1 MLDDIA
7 QQRIQTVARTGNNSK
22 QALGYF
28 RLAVGLFYLSEI
40 MVDREIDFDALHKQY
55 NRFIG
60 ENIGVG
66 HSITS
71 VLQFMS
77 GEKVMAIVHSER
89 FMHAFMDNFGV
100 PFHHIPLMLL
110 VNLEVSKKISKVP
123 MEGPLH
129 RWILEQQERI
139 AQPQAALAPRP
150 DASTAT
156 AEVTTTTAAATAAGA
171 QHLQQHYRPPQN
183 NDGDEHDDE

>member
-1 MLDDIA
+1 MSMLDDTA
-7 QQRIQTVARTGNNSK
+7 QQRILAVAKTGNNSK

-40 MVDREIDFDALHKQY
+40 MVDREIDFDALHRQY

-110 VNLEVSKKISKVP
+110 VNLEVSKNISKLP

-129 RWILEQQERI
+129 RWIVEQQERI
-139 AQPQAALAPRP
+139 AQPQTELAAESGHATPAVTAAL
-150 DASTAT
+150 TL
-156 AEVTTTTAAATAAGA
+156 
-171 QHLQQHYRPPQN
+171 QHHQQPEGQ
-183 NDGDEHDDE
+183 DEDEHGRK

>member
-1 MLDDIA
+1 MLDDYA
-7 QQRIQTVARTGNNSK
+7 QQRILTVTRTANNSR

-40 MVDREIDFDALHKQY
+40 MVDREIDFDALHRQY

-60 ENIGVG
+60 DQIGTG

-77 GEKVMAIVHSER
+77 GEKVMAVIHSDR
-89 FMHAFMDNFGV
+89 FMNAFMDNFGI

-110 VNLEVSKKISKVP
+110 VNLEVSKKISRISID
-123 MEGPLH
+123 GPLH
-129 RWILEQQERI
+129 RWIRAQQERI
-139 AQPQAALAPRP
+139 DRHQQGNTDASAVAQPGA
-150 DASTAT
+150 DETNKI
-156 AEVTTTTAAATAAGA
+156 TTTTTTET
-171 QHLQQHYRPPQN
+171 H
-183 NDGDEHDDE
+183 HD

>member
-1 MLDDIA
+1 MLDDTA
-7 QQRIQTVARTGNNSK
+7 QQRVLTVARTGNNSK

-40 MVDREIDFDALHKQY
+40 MVDREIDFDTLHKQY

-110 VNLEVSKKISKVP
+110 VNLEVSKNISKVP
-123 MEGPLH
+123 MQGPLH

-139 AQPQAALAPRP
+139 AQPQMGLAPEAGYATPAVTAAL
-150 DASTAT
+150 TL
-156 AEVTTTTAAATAAGA
+156 
-171 QHLQQHYRPPQN
+171 QHHPQPEGQG
-183 NDGDEHDDE
+183 GD

>member
-1 MLDDIA
+1 MLDDHA
-7 QQRIQTVARTGNNSK
+7 QQRIITVTRIANNSR

-40 MVDREIDFDALHKQY
+40 MVDREIDFNVLHRQY

-60 ENIGVG
+60 DHIGSG

-77 GEKVMAIVHSER
+77 GEKVMAVIHSER

-110 VNLEVSKKISKVP
+110 VNLEVSKKISRVGID
-123 MEGPLH
+123 GPLH
-129 RWILEQQERI
+129 RWIREQQERI
-139 AQPQAALAPRP
+139 DRHQQALAISPAP
-150 DASTAT
+150 
-156 AEVTTTTAAATAAGA
+156 VTS
-171 QHLQQHYRPPQN
+171 PS
-183 NDGDEHDDE
+183 

>member
-1 MLDDIA
+1 MLDDTA
-7 QQRIQTVARTGNNSK
+7 QQRILTVARTGNNSK

-60 ENIGVG
+60 EHIGVG

-77 GEKVMAIVHSER
+77 GEKVMAVVHSER

-123 MEGPLH
+123 LDGPLH

-139 AQPQAALAPRP
+139 AQHQAAASHAAAP
-150 DASTAT
+150 AAGNST
-156 AEVTTTTAAATAAGA
+156 VPATAAGS
-171 QHLQQHYRPPQN
+171 QNLQQHHQHPQQQ
-183 NDGDEHDDE
+183 DGDAHNHE

>member
-1 MLDDIA
+1 MLDDYA
-7 QQRIQTVARTGNNSK
+7 QQRILTISKVANNSR

-55 NRFIG
+55 NRFISDS
-60 ENIGVG
+60 IGAG

-89 FMHAFMDNFGV
+89 FMNAFMDNFGV

-110 VNLEVSKKISKVP
+110 VNLEVSKKISKVGI
-123 MEGPLH
+123 EGPLH
-129 RWILEQQERI
+129 RWILEQQARI
-139 AQPQAALAPRP
+139 ANQQEAAPQKSR
-150 DASTAT
+150 AS
-156 AEVTTTTAAATAAGA
+156 
-171 QHLQQHYRPPQN
+171 
-183 NDGDEHDDE
+183 

>member
-1 MLDDIA
+1 MLDDTA
-7 QQRIQTVARTGNNSK
+7 QQRILTVAKTANNSK
-22 QALGYF
+22 QGLGYF

-60 ENIGVG
+60 DTIGVG

-123 MEGPLH
+123 IDGPLH
-129 RWILEQQERI
+129 RWILQQQQRI
-139 AQPQAALAPRP
+139 AQHQATIAAGAAAAPE
-150 DASTAT
+150 ASETPA
-156 AEVTTTTAAATAAGA
+156 TTTAGA
-171 QHLQQHYRPPQN
+171 KHLQQHHRHRQQQ
-183 NDGDEHDDE
+183 DRDEDKNEVE

>member
-1 MLDDIA
+1 MLDVTA
-7 QQRIQTVARTGNNSK
+7 QQRILTIARTANNSR

-40 MVDREIDFDALHKQY
+40 MVDREIDFDGLHRQY
-55 NRFIG
+55 NHFIG
-60 ENIGVG
+60 ESIGTG

-89 FMHAFMDNFGV
+89 FMNTFMDNFGV

-110 VNLEVSKKISKVP
+110 VNLEVSKKISKVGI
-123 MEGPLH
+123 EGPLH
-129 RWILEQQERI
+129 RWILDQQARMTRTQDQGS
-139 AQPQAALAPRP
+139 AMSAPADPFPHTAP
-150 DASTAT
+150 D
-156 AEVTTTTAAATAAGA
+156 
-171 QHLQQHYRPPQN
+171 
-183 NDGDEHDDE
+183 

>member
-1 MLDDIA
+1 MLDDYA
-7 QQRIQTVARTGNNSK
+7 QQRILRIAKIGNNTR

-40 MVDREIDFDALHKQY
+40 MVDKEIDFDTLHKHY
-55 NRFIG
+55 NRFITDS
-60 ENIGVG
+60 IGVG

-77 GEKVMAIVHSER
+77 GEKVMAVVHSER

-110 VNLEVSKKISKVP
+110 VNLEVSKKISKLNVN
-123 MEGPLH
+123 GPLY
-129 RWILEQQERI
+129 RWIKDQQEIIDKQRLD
-139 AQPQAALAPRP
+139 LADPLLS
-150 DASTAT
+150 STDPNET
-156 AEVTTTTAAATAAGA
+156 KK
-171 QHLQQHYRPPQN
+171 
-183 NDGDEHDDE
+183 

>member
-1 MLDDIA
+1 MLDFTA
-7 QQRIQTVARTGNNSK
+7 QQRILTIARTANNSR

-40 MVDREIDFDALHKQY
+40 MVDREIDFDSLHRQY

-60 ENIGVG
+60 ESIGTG

-89 FMHAFMDNFGV
+89 FMNAFMDNFGV

-110 VNLEVSKKISKVP
+110 VNLEVSKKISKVGI
-123 MEGPLH
+123 EGPLH
-129 RWILEQQERI
+129 RWILDQP
-139 AQPQAALAPRP
+139 AQMTRAQDQSSAMTTPADPLPHTAP
-150 DASTAT
+150 D
-156 AEVTTTTAAATAAGA
+156 
-171 QHLQQHYRPPQN
+171 
-183 NDGDEHDDE
+183 

>member
-1 MLDDIA
+1 MLDDYA
-7 QQRIQTVARTGNNSK
+7 QQRILTVTRTANNSR

-40 MVDREIDFDALHKQY
+40 MVDREIDFDALHRQY

-60 ENIGVG
+60 DQIGTG

-77 GEKVMAIVHSER
+77 GEKVMAVIHSDR
-89 FMHAFMDNFGV
+89 FMNAFMDNFGI

-110 VNLEVSKKISKVP
+110 VNLEVSKKISKVSID
-123 MEGPLH
+123 GPLH
-129 RWILEQQERI
+129 RWIRSQQERI
-139 AQPQAALAPRP
+139 AQTAAAGAANGA
-150 DASTAT
+150 DTAIATTAT
-156 AEVTTTTAAATAAGA
+156 AGTTTTPTTKTDP
-171 QHLQQHYRPPQN
+171 HTETN
-183 NDGDEHDDE
+183 HD

>member
-1 MLDDIA
+1 MLDDTA
-7 QQRIQTVARTGNNSK
+7 QQRILTVARTGNNSK

-28 RLAVGLFYLSEI
+28 RLAAGLFYLSEI

-100 PFHHIPLMLL
+100 PFHHIALMLL
-110 VNLEVSKKISKVP
+110 VNLEVSKNISKVP
-123 MEGPLH
+123 MRGPLH

-139 AQPQAALAPRP
+139 AQPQTGLAPDAGYATPAVTAAL
-150 DASTAT
+150 TL
-156 AEVTTTTAAATAAGA
+156 
-171 QHLQQHYRPPQN
+171 QHHQPPEGYGK
-183 NDGDEHDDE
+183 DGQGRE

>member
-1 MLDDIA
+1 MAAKHGLIGLSARRFGMLDDYA
-7 QQRIQTVARTGNNSK
+7 QQRILTVTRTANNSR

-40 MVDREIDFDALHKQY
+40 MVDREIDFDLLHRQY
-55 NRFIG
+55 NRFITDQ
-60 ENIGVG
+60 IGSG

-77 GEKVMAIVHSER
+77 GEKVMAVIYSDR

-110 VNLEVSKKISKVP
+110 VNLEVSKKISRVSID
-123 MEGPLH
+123 GPLR
-129 RWILEQQERI
+129 RWIREQQDRI
-139 AQPQAALAPRP
+139 EGHQKTLADAALPPCGP
-150 DASTAT
+150 DQPPTDITDNNAS
-156 AEVTTTTAAATAAGA
+156 
-171 QHLQQHYRPPQN
+171 
-183 NDGDEHDDE
+183 